1 MSKHRS
7 SAAAGTVFVP
17 LQQNEVIPESFPE
30 FVSLYG
36 DTLGSII
43 TFIVAFVVVY
53 LIGKW
58 LLVPAGRRLLEQKGF
73 DETVLTLSDSLMV
86 ATVWVLALAI
96 ALTLAGFGAFIAA
109 LGVFAGAIALAV
121 GFAAQ
126 DLLGNFVAGVFILKD
141 KPFEVGDWIEWDD
154 TAGRIEDIDLRVTR
168 VKTFDNERIT
178 VPNADLANNPVTNPV
193 AYETLR
199 QKVAFGI
206 GYDDDIDHA
215 TEVILDEANAH
226 GDILEDPAP
235 DIRVT
240 ELGDSDVALQ
250 TRFWIADPNRS
261 DFVRV
266 RSDLVK
272 AVKERFDAEGIDMPY
287 PHRQL
292 TGGVD
297 IDGQLKTQQTQATTD
312 D

>member
-1 MSKHRS
+1 MHIQGPSRGD
-7 SAAAGTVFVP
+7 SALVP
-17 LQQNEVIPESFPE
+17 LQQNEAIPGSFPE
-30 FVSLYG
+30 FVSMYAE
-36 DTLGSII
+36 TLGSIV

-53 LIGKW
+53 VLGRW
-58 LLVPAGRRLLEQKGF
+58 LLVPAGRRLLDRRGF
-73 DETVLTLSDSLMV
+73 DETVKTLSDSLMV
-86 ATVWVLALAI
+86 AAVWAFALAI

-109 LGVFAGAIALAV
+109 LGVFAGALALAV

-141 KPFEVGDWIEWDD
+141 KPFEVGDWIEWEDSS
-154 TAGRIEDIDLRVTR
+154 GRIEDIDLRVTR

-193 AYETLR
+193 AFDVLR
-199 QKVAFGI
+199 QKVVFGI

-215 TEVILDEANAH
+215 IEVILDEASGH
-226 GDILEDPAP
+226 EDILEDPAP
-235 DIRVT
+235 DIRVS
-240 ELGDSDVALQ
+240 ELGDSDVGLQ

-261 DFVRV
+261 DFVRT
-266 RSDLVK
+266 RSELVK

-292 TGGVD
+292 AGDIG
-297 IDGQLKTQQTQATTD
+297 IDGQLQTQQTQATTD